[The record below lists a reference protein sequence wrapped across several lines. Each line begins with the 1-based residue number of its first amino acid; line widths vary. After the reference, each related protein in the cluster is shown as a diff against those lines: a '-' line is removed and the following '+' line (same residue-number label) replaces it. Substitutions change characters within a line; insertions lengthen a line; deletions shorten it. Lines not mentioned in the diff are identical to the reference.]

1 MASPVHSRSHS
12 DSALS
17 STTDLWSQHKQSA
30 DLSSTLGMKHG
41 VSDGSFLQ
49 AKQLEFLQKQM
60 VQQISGLKVDKLSSL
75 SIGDYDVSQ
84 NVVVLRQLK
93 GKIWSHCG
101 NTIDNKMLLYPEE
114 AYFLMDMSVLRVYLA
129 GCPLS
134 LQEASQYFF
143 RDAWCTL
150 NHCLVYGYLSRL
162 GYIIRR
168 MPQANHMASTE
179 ENLML
184 PAHKR
189 KLSCELNEP
198 KPKSVKSV
206 EEPDI
211 ESESSML
218 DRVSGD
224 TCVLSENSGMNEV
237 FPCPTV
243 PKDCQLSTSKDFDYS
258 NIEFPASGGM
268 RVKSN
273 ASTCSDDFLPA
284 TESSTTSDL
293 EHHFDYFSLL
303 DFRETKRVTRTTSW
317 PDFKLA
323 HKTRL
328 ENCIA
333 HTQTTGHW

>member
-1 MASPVHSRSHS
+1 
-12 DSALS
+12 
-17 STTDLWSQHKQSA
+17 
-30 DLSSTLGMKHG
+30 
-41 VSDGSFLQ
+41 
-49 AKQLEFLQKQM
+49 
-60 VQQISGLKVDKLSSL
+60 
-75 SIGDYDVSQ
+75 
-84 NVVVLRQLK
+84 
-93 GKIWSHCG
+93 
-101 NTIDNKMLLYPEE
+101 
-114 AYFLMDMSVLRVYLA
+114 
-129 GCPLS
+129 
-134 LQEASQYFF
+134 
-143 RDAWCTL
+143 
-150 NHCLVYGYLSRL
+150 
-162 GYIIRR
+162 

-237 FPCPTV
+237 FPCTTV

-328 ENCIA
+328 EKLHSPHSNDRPLVTPNIPSLDSVANVLDCLRLSCTETMKSLA
-333 HTQTTGHW
+333 KTV